1 MARPA
6 KAAAVLAAEG
16 KSHRTKAE
24 MQRRRDG
31 EKAALSGLPMREEK
45 AVAADP
51 VAHAEFQ
58 RVRKLLKAV
67 GKNDAMYE
75 AVIND
80 YCMTKAD
87 IVRYT
92 EMRDAVQR
100 DADGLDGADVAPAER
115 IKLRDSLYKSIL
127 GFDRQ
132 IHALQKRRFD
142 IEKESGFTV
151 AAALRAIPKKP
162 EQQKNPLLEALQDD
176 GAT

>member
-1 MARPA
+1 MARPG
-6 KAAAVLAAEG
+6 KAAEVIAAEG
-16 KSHRTKAE
+16 RSHRTKSE
-24 MQRRRDG
+24 MKRRREA
-31 EKAALSGLPMREEK
+31 EKAALSGLPMHEEK
-45 AVAADP
+45 AVAEDQI
-51 VAHAEFQ
+51 AHAEFQ

-80 YCMTKAD
+80 YCMTKSD
-87 IVRYT
+87 IARYT
-92 EMRDAVQR
+92 EMRNAAQR
-100 DADGLDGADVAPAER
+100 DADEIDSATEDPAER

-132 IHALQKRRFD
+132 IRAMQKRRFD